1 MRDSPL
7 GVIRFDASIWSE
19 KTTGYSQA
27 SHGVVADP
35 KRSALLT
42 SAVTWPRM
50 DSTAAIDT
58 RHHPR
63 PYPLPA
69 QPPASALPQVTS

>member
-27 SHGVVADP
+27 SPWDRG
-35 KRSALLT
+35 KSEKI
-42 SAVTWPRM
+42 
-50 DSTAAIDT
+50 STADLG
-58 RHHPR
+58 RH
-63 PYPLPA
+63 L
-69 QPPASALPQVTS
+69 ASNG